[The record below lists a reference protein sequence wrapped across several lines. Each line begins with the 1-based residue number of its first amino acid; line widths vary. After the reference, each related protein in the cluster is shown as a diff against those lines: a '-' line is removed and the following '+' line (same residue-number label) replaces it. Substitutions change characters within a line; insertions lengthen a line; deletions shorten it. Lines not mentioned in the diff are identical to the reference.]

1 MKESGKN
8 ETPGGECSS
17 EELVAYHEAGHA
29 VAALALGVGLDPE
42 GVTLKDGGHT
52 YIKPPEKSVCDS
64 INCGSITPSVK
75 EKAEAWPACSLA
87 GPIVEKLLQEEGAPC
102 AAKIE
107 PFSEEARKDLKQV
120 AVDLRKLN
128 PNNPKGEKADKER
141 LWVETKRLLTCPER
155 WASVEALAEALLA
168 EKTISGERAEEIVK
182 EASQRVLDARPE
194 PKVIRHE
201 QE

>member
-17 EELVAYHEAGHA
+17 EELLAYHEAGHA

-42 GVTLKDGGHT
+42 GVTLKGGGHT

-64 INCGSITPSVK
+64 IKCGSITPRVRRR
-75 EKAEAWPACSLA
+75 AEAWPMCALA
-87 GPIVEKLLQEEGAPC
+87 GPVVEELLQSMGAPC
-102 AAKIE
+102 AAHIE
-107 PFSEEARKDLKQV
+107 PFSPRVRADLDI
-120 AVDLRKLN
+120 A
-128 PNNPKGEKADKER
+128 EKALRELGDNPEEVKASLKR
-141 LWVETKRLLTCPER
+141 LWRKTKNLLEVPGHC
-155 WASVEALAEALLA
+155 ASVKALDEALLE
-168 EKTISGERAEEIVK
+168 EKTISGERAQEIAE
-182 EASQRVLDARPE
+182 EASRRVLDARPE